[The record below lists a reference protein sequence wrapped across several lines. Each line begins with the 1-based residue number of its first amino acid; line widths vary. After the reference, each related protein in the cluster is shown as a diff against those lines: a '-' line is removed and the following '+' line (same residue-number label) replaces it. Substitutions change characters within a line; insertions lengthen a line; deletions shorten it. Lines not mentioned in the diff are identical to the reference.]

1 MTEKRFYT
9 ISHPEDLGPLWMNKD
24 NLALCL
30 FSDMHI
36 EADGIEVEDVSE
48 EVSALKQRVAEL
60 EGEVQAQRNALT
72 LAGEYASQGDR
83 EKALEI
89 LCRFNARDNV
99 ISEIDS
105 LRRRVAEL
113 DSNRWEAADENY
125 RLTERVAELEKVAT
139 VRLDELNREVGVSAR
154 ATDRADRAEK
164 RVAELEATLEPFADM
179 YDLCYLDEFDDATRC
194 IELHRELIQVLFWKQ
209 AKNIL
214 GRDMDTN
221 PLRADA
227 ASPENGIEEAP

>member
-1 MTEKRFYT
+1 MAT
-9 ISHPEDLGPLWMNKD
+9 
-24 NLALCL
+24 
-30 FSDMHI
+30 
-36 EADGIEVEDVSE
+36 
-48 EVSALKQRVAEL
+48 
-60 EGEVQAQRNALT
+60 
-72 LAGEYASQGDR
+72 
-83 EKALEI
+83 
-89 LCRFNARDNV
+89 
-99 ISEIDS
+99 
-105 LRRRVAEL
+105 
-113 DSNRWEAADENY
+113 
-125 RLTERVAELEKVAT
+125 TERLCPICRRPHKHLACRCNHWDMMDALFERIDELEKVAT